1 MLRQQSEN
9 KSSTKD
15 SSSAYSS
22 IFSGTQQS
30 SIDTT
35 NRKSSTGIGAE
46 SSSTNP
52 NPAPLITRRK
62 RPDWAEPTVSVDQA
76 AVLKAS
82 LDRKG
87 ETTAEKVSYNL
98 NTRRKSNSNDS
109 NPHPPSPK
117 SSNNNYSEHF
127 QKASSTMTS
136 KSVTSTSS
144 SSVVEHNLNAK
155 MSFLNYSPVNG
166 TMTGNGEAS
175 RLSRNTNESILKT
188 SLKTTS
194 TSSAAAASEESN
206 NISTNSAISPN
217 NNGMVN
223 DQQKRNI
230 STTSGDSSAEPCV

>member
-1 MLRQQSEN
+1 MTGSSDTQRRQSRESIIQQMLRQQSET

-98 NTRRKSNSNDS
+98 NTRRKSNSND
-109 NPHPPSPK
+109 
-117 SSNNNYSEHF
+117 
-127 QKASSTMTS
+127 
-136 KSVTSTSS
+136 
-144 SSVVEHNLNAK
+144 
-155 MSFLNYSPVNG
+155 
-166 TMTGNGEAS
+166 
-175 RLSRNTNESILKT
+175 RLSFPNIFC
-188 SLKTTS
+188 
-194 TSSAAAASEESN
+194 SAFACLL
-206 NISTNSAISPN
+206 
-217 NNGMVN
+217 M
-223 DQQKRNI
+223 
-230 STTSGDSSAEPCV
+230 